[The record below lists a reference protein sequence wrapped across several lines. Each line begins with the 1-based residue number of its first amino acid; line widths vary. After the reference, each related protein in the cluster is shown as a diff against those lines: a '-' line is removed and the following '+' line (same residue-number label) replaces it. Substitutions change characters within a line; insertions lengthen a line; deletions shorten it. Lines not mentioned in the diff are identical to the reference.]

1 MKNTLRTHACFVM
14 HGTVQQ
20 SERVMRL
27 LTMIMHFH
35 SAVTDSPGAIFT
47 EISQWRWC
55 YVTAALDPAVHIAN
69 ASHCGGGGGHVL
81 YPGHIQAP
89 AAAAAFQLLLQ
100 PSFSHS
106 GLCWAMLLSH
116 GYILSTV
123 QPCSALIPSLWS
135 LTPAMPS
142 YTKQCTHDRRLRHWC
157 ILFGIQPDIQIIYWR
172 GDQENFKPPNLFNFY
187 SVTFSP
193 PGVRAYINM
202 TK

>member
-123 QPCSALIPSLWS
+123 QPCSGLLPLLWS
-135 LTPAMPS
+135 LWHQRCQAIPS
-142 YTKQCTHDRRLRHWC
+142 NVHMTDGYGTDAFSLGFNRISKSLTEGEIKKTSNH
-157 ILFGIQPDIQIIYWR
+157 QPI
-172 GDQENFKPPNLFNFY
+172 
-187 SVTFSP
+187 
-193 PGVRAYINM
+193 
-202 TK
+202 